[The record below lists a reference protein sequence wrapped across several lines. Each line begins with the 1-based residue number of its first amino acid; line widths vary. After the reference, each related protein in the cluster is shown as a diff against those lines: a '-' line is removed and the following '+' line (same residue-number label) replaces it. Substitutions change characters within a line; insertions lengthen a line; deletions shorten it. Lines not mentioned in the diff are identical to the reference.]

1 MKPWLRTRLDNLI
14 HELETHIHLPYL
26 MVHGCCRSELEN
38 VASSTYD
45 WARLG
50 VKPFANDP
58 SEADLMIVGGWI
70 NSTLAEEMKI
80 VYSQLC
86 GRRSVIAVGA
96 CSITGGPYATS
107 NEKVIRVADILP
119 VDVYVP
125 GCPPRPEALI
135 DAIRMLKSKM
145 QPGPDHNS
153 VLYAALRD
161 NTRA

>member
-1 MKPWLRTRLDNLI
+1 MKPWLRTKLDKMI
-14 HELETHIHLPYL
+14 HEFETHVHLPYM
-26 MVHGCCRSELEN
+26 MVYGCCRTELEN

-50 VKPFANDP
+50 VQGYASEPG
-58 SEADLMIVGGWI
+58 EADLIIVGGWV
-70 NSTLAEEMKI
+70 NSMVVEELKLA
-80 VYSQLC
+80 YAQLC

-96 CSITGGPYATS
+96 CSIGGGPYSVAQ
-107 NEKVIRVADILP
+107 EKIVPVSDILP

-135 DAIRMLKSKM
+135 DAIRMLKTKM
-145 QPGPDHNS
+145 QPGLDHTS

-161 NTRA
+161 STRT